1 MDDTTL
7 SQDGFE
13 SIETAKDVVSAGK
26 KDQVALISNLEQLI
40 NSKIGSI
47 EETQKKMNEF
57 KEMLDSIFENEP
69 TYQQH
74 SKEAKEAIKVKTAT
88 KKEILKRPDVA
99 QVTAKFNDSKS
110 SFREL
115 KEDLSSLLQEY
126 AQTTGRNQFELPDG
140 SVNEIVYNARLVKV
154 PGSR

>member
-1 MDDTTL
+1 MDDTL

-13 SIETAKDVVSAGK
+13 SIDTAKEVATAGK
-26 KDQVALISNLEQLI
+26 KDQVALISNLEELI
-40 NSKIGSI
+40 HAKLSSI
-47 EETQKKMNEF
+47 EETQKQMNQF

-99 QVTAKFNDSKS
+99 QVTAKFNDAKTG
-110 SFREL
+110 FRDL

-126 AQTTGRNQFELPDG
+126 AQTTGRTQFELPDG
-140 SVNEIVYNARLVKV
+140 SVNEIVYNARLVKL
-154 PGSR
+154 PGSK

>member
-1 MDDTTL
+1 MDDTL

-13 SIETAKDVVSAGK
+13 SIDNAKEVATAGK
-26 KDQVALISNLEQLI
+26 RDQVALIRNLEELI
-40 NSKIGSI
+40 NAKISSI
-47 EETQKKMNEF
+47 DETQKKMNEH

-99 QVTAKFNDSKS
+99 QVTAKYNDEKA
-110 SFREL
+110 SFRDL

-126 AQTTGRNQFELPDG
+126 AQTTGRTQFELPDG
-140 SVNEIVYNARLVKV
+140 SVNEIVYNARLVKL
-154 PGSR
+154 PGSK